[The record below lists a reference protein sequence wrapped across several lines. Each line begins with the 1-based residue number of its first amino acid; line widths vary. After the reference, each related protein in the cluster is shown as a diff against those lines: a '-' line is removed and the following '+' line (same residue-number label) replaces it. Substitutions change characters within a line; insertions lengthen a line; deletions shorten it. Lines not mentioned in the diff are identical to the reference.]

1 MADSSELRNNK
12 VEETKQALE
21 TETLDLRT
29 FLGNLYIELNATL
42 EDDEF
47 AQLEKEFG
55 RFCKTVRDLAVLV
68 RDQDA
73 WGRIAPKIDPMVE
86 VKIREKLAITKGKY
100 TYANQNRRCFV
111 IEGATLSV
119 GLKQFQADL
128 LVDSGAS
135 FELELPFSKV
145 VQFGLVE
152 TNSESGDAAFE
163 KFTVHYLFPDV
174 TVTLPTTD
182 GREISKNLTAV
193 YSQTG
198 ENRPP
203 KIRQTLEQQP
213 PPANTTTSPV
223 IQLSPIKQGS
233 EKYELPTLGFIGLV
247 RLGLEI
253 NFRTNTLTLGKMI
266 FKSHGYAN
274 RISTPI
280 AKLDFGTK

>member
-1 MADSSELRNNK
+1 MD
-12 VEETKQALE
+12 ETKQVPDKPVEQWTTTSVYWWAQKE
-21 TETLDLRT
+21 VGLD
-29 FLGNLYIELNATL
+29 
-42 EDDEF
+42 EDD
-47 AQLEKEFG
+47 AQKLQQQKVDGAALLEL
-55 RFCKTVRDLAVLV
+55 TVESFERCGIPVGPAS
-68 RDQDA
+68 
-73 WGRIAPKIDPMVE
+73 
-86 VKIREKLAITKGKY
+86 KLAKAVASLKGPATSTIGKY

-145 VQFGLVE
+145 VQFGLIE

-182 GREISKNLTAV
+182 GKTISKNLTAV
-193 YSQTG
+193 YGQAG

-233 EKYELPTLGFIGLV
+233 EKYELPTLGFLGLA

>member
-1 MADSSELRNNK
+1 MSEQQEATEKHSSKEPAD
-12 VEETKQALE
+12 
-21 TETLDLRT
+21 
-29 FLGNLYIELNATL
+29 TL
-42 EDDEF
+42 ENVLKSTPSYTPEK
-47 AQLEKEFG
+47 AARWLKVLEGEEIYSVEG
-55 RFCKTVRDLAVLV
+55 LRKTVGTS
-68 RDQDA
+68 A
-73 WGRIAPKIDPMVE
+73 WSSVQLPAG
-86 VKIREKLAITKGKY
+86 VKGAIEDYFTSLRQGKY

-145 VQFGLVE
+145 VQFGLIE

-182 GREISKNLTAV
+182 GKTISKNLTAV
-193 YSQTG
+193 YGQAG

-233 EKYELPTLGFIGLV
+233 EKYELPTLGFLGLA